1 MDYNGITQQ
10 QPNLYL
16 HEEHFCIFYVCS
28 CCTPYVNYSESKVGL
43 GPLLKYL
50 ISLECLPQTL
60 DTTTS
65 ENIPND
71 FALAIWK
78 SSR

>member
-1 MDYNGITQQ
+1 M
-10 QPNLYL
+10 LY
-16 HEEHFCIFYVCS
+16 S
-28 CCTPYVNYSESKVGL
+28 YVNYSESKVGL

-50 ISLECLPQTL
+50 ISLECMPQTL

-71 FALAIWK
+71 IC
-78 SSR
+78 SSYLEE